1 MFPSNIPP
9 EGRGA
14 ISLQAYVYI
23 KALKEYKKCIIIE
36 ACSVTQSAVV
46 VVLGSL
52 FMQSVPFRN
61 IANVA
66 LVYDD
71 STVAKS
77 FGAPR
82 ASRPESL
89 EFIPNFDESYTEGK
103 I

>member
-1 MFPSNIPP
+1 MSLNIPP

-14 ISLQAYVYI
+14 ISLQAYVF
-23 KALKEYKKCIIIE
+23 LNGEYKKCLIIE

-66 LVYDD
+66 LVYD
-71 STVAKS
+71 SGEVVKS

-82 ASRPESL
+82 VSNAESL
-89 EFIPNFDESYTEGK
+89 SFIPNLDESYTEG
-103 I
+103 